1 MKTKPFSDM
10 PLWPD
15 SASIPLA
22 LPDDATRTEHFAPDR
37 DAIERLTDVTRP
49 TLSFFPATGSA
60 PRPAVLVCPGGGY
73 GILAWN
79 HEGTDIVAWLVAN
92 GISAFLLKYR
102 CPGRRDAALADAAR
116 ALRIIKA
123 NAEAWHLDPARIGT
137 IGFSAGAHLSVAV
150 ANLPSPETP
159 YPPADEFDAIDPRP
173 AFQFVIY
180 PAYLDSADTE
190 TGLAPELAV
199 SAATPP
205 AFIFQAED
213 DKSLVGSSF
222 AYAQALQRAGVRME
236 LHIVPSGGHGYG
248 LLHHGNPSD
257 RWPLLAMEWFQREIM
272 ATPAW

>member
-1 MKTKPFSDM
+1 MQTKPFTDM

-15 SASIPLA
+15 SATVPFA
-22 LPDDATRTEHFAPDR
+22 RPEDATL
-37 DAIERLTDVTRP
+37 IERLLPGDDSIDRMTNVTRP
-49 TLSFFPATGSA
+49 MLSFFPATGRA

-73 GILAWN
+73 SILAWN

-123 NAEAWHLDPARIGT
+123 NAEAWHLDRARIGT

-150 ANLPSPETP
+150 ANLPSPDAA
-159 YPPADEFDAIDPRP
+159 YPAVDELDAIDPRP

-180 PAYLDSADTE
+180 PAYLDLPD
-190 TGLAPELAV
+190 GQPGVAPELAV

-205 AFIFQAED
+205 AFLFQAED
-213 DKSLVGSSF
+213 DTSLVGSSF
-222 AYAQALQRAGVRME
+222 AYAQALRKAGVKME

-248 LLHHGNPSD
+248 LLHHGHPSD
-257 RWPLLAMEWFQREIM
+257 RWPIYAMEWFQREVM
-272 ATPAW
+272 GTAAW